1 MSETR
6 FAILK
11 WFCGIV
17 IVLAFIMLCVSL
29 GSVQIPLAEVA
40 QNLGHLL
47 SGHPAQG
54 AVANIIRNV
63 RLPRVLCAA
72 LTGAGL
78 SLCGA
83 AMQGLLQNPLADGST
98 LGVSSGASLGAALS
112 IFIGFTL
119 PGSFISGTVLM
130 SILFAFASLAAI
142 LLLALTL
149 DRSLSTATIILIGV
163 VYSMLIS
170 SLLSLLIAF
179 SGNKLRAISF
189 WTMGSLASSSY
200 ENALLLLIAL
210 LLAGGVLLS
219 KARVLNAFALGESRA
234 LHLGV
239 DIRREKLIVMSCV
252 SVLIGVSVSVG
263 GGIAFVGLITP
274 HIMRMLTGP
283 NHKQLMPGCLFG
295 GAVFL
300 MVCDLI
306 ARTIVTPIELP
317 IGVVTSMIGAV
328 MFIVIFVRQ
337 RNRRIL

>member
-263 GGIAFVGLITP
+263 GGIAFVGLISP

-306 ARTIVTPIELP
+306 ARTIVSPIELP

>member
-306 ARTIVTPIELP
+306 ARTIVSPIELP